1 MNHLLFSAADFLSR
15 PPGFYWMLG
24 AMLVCTA
31 AWLFGIDENMITF
44 FLSVLAIVVT
54 GIVLIQGYRDTAAIQ
69 AKLDELILAQA
80 AARKEVVGL
89 EKQEPERI
97 AQEVEKLEEEAH
109 ALEIGEAGPLHGSG
123 GSRPKVRKKGRH
135 RSEDR

>member
-1 MNHLLFSAADFLSR
+1 MNHLLFAAADFLSR

-24 AMLVCTA
+24 AMLICTA
-31 AWLFGIDENMITF
+31 AWLFGLDENMITF

-69 AKLDELILAQA
+69 AKLDELVLAQEQ
-80 AARKEVVGL
+80 ARNVVVGL
-89 EKQEPERI
+89 EKEEPERI

-109 ALEIGEAGPLHGSG
+109 AQISQAGP
-123 GSRPKVRKKGRH
+123 SRPRSKARKKGRG
-135 RSEDR
+135 RPEDG

>member
-1 MNHLLFSAADFLSR
+1 MNHLLFAAADFLSR

-24 AMLVCTA
+24 AMLICTA
-31 AWLFGIDENMITF
+31 AWLFGLDENMITF

-69 AKLDELILAQA
+69 AKLDELVLAQEQ
-80 AARKEVVGL
+80 ARNQVVGL
-89 EKQEPERI
+89 EKEEPERI

-109 ALEIGEAGPLHGSG
+109 AVEIGEAGQANGSR
-123 GSRPKVRKKGRH
+123 SARPKVRKKGRG

>member
-31 AWLFGIDENMITF
+31 AWVLGIDENMITF

-69 AKLDELILAQA
+69 AKLDELILAQEK
-80 AARKEVVGL
+80 ARNEVVGL
-89 EKQEPERI
+89 EKEEPERI

-109 ALEIGEAGPLHGSG
+109 AQQRFEASPFHGSG
-123 GSRPKVRKKGRH
+123 SPLTPVRKKGRH
-135 RSEDR
+135 RSKDR